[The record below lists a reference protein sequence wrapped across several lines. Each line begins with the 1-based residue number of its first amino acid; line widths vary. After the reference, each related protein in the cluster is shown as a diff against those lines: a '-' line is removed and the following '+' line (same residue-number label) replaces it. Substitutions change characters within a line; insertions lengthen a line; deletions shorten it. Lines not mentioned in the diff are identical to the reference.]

1 MPGFGQLAYSQ
12 GSPQYLGLPIE
23 DIKAVSRELTD
34 RYNVNE
40 STSDQIKTY
49 VSSIPHRNVDRKI
62 VTDAASLID
71 QGVNQIVE
79 DKSFHRSG
87 RQIKDMAIAM
97 QSNKGLQMAQS
108 DYAAQVENYKNIDS
122 KKGWS
127 EEQKNAIKAIAE
139 ANSTGVVYDPVTNEA
154 KSGFNGYNIDD
165 APDLTEL
172 NSLMAL
178 MKSNKEGN
186 NTGFTEVAAEN

>member
-1 MPGFGQLAYSQ
+1 MQCN
-12 GSPQYLGLPIE
+12 
-23 DIKAVSRELTD
+23 LTKD
-34 RYNVNE
+34 C
-40 STSDQIKTY
+40 KW
-49 VSSIPHRNVDRKI
+49 HKI
-62 VTDAASLID
+62 
-71 QGVNQIVE
+71 
-79 DKSFHRSG
+79 
-87 RQIKDMAIAM
+87 
-97 QSNKGLQMAQS
+97 

-178 MKSNKEGN
+178 MKSNKKVIILDLQKKRLHQFLVWKDSKHIYKILKILLN
-186 NTGFTEVAAEN
+186 H

>member
-1 MPGFGQLAYSQ
+1 MSGFGQLAYSQ

-108 DYAAQVENYKNIDS
+108 DYAAQVENYKNTCLD
-122 KKGWS
+122 KK
-127 EEQKNAIKAIAE
+127 QIKE
-139 ANSTGVVYDPVTNEA
+139 
-154 KSGFNGYNIDD
+154 KRKK
-165 APDLTEL
+165 L
-172 NSLMAL
+172 NV
-178 MKSNKEGN
+178 NKI
-186 NTGFTEVAAEN
+186 